1 MKGDGLAPCL
11 SKFNM
16 NLKRYRLPD
25 KHYCVGSVNTLN
37 VEATILHK
45 IIFYSPLVLF
55 LSA

>member
-1 MKGDGLAPCL
+1 MKEDGLAPCL